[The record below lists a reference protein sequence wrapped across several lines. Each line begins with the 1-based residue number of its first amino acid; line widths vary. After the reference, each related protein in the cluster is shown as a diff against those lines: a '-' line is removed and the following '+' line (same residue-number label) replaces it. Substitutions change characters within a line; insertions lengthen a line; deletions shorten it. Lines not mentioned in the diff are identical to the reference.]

1 MRMRIVYKQLLTC
14 CFAVTAGCM
23 LQAKGQLILNRQVTA
38 SSGGSGKIGDVIL
51 QYTIGEPAISSI
63 AGGALLFTQGFHQP
77 EELPPLPNGTNSL
90 FNLLLYPNPAVSNV
104 KLQFDLFKTGSIY
117 IEIVNSAGQLVY
129 KDLRQ
134 CGAGKVLIILPVNH
148 FAAGVYTVL
157 IKSGGNLVQE
167 KLVVQ

>member
-1 MRMRIVYKQLLTC
+1 MRIIYKHLLIC
-14 CFAVTAGCM
+14 CVAVTAGCM

-38 SSGGSGKIGDVIL
+38 SSGGSGMIGDVIV
-51 QYTIGEPAISSI
+51 QYTIGEPVVSSI
-63 AGGALLFTQGFHQP
+63 AAGSILFTQGFHQP
-77 EELPPLPNGTNSL
+77 EEIAPIPNGTNSL
-90 FNLLLYPNPAVSNV
+90 FNLLLYPNPAVANV
-104 KLQFDLFKTGSIY
+104 KLQFDLLKTGSVY

-134 CGAGKVLIILPVNH
+134 CGKGKVLIILPVNH

-157 IKSGGNLVQE
+157 IKAGGNLVQE